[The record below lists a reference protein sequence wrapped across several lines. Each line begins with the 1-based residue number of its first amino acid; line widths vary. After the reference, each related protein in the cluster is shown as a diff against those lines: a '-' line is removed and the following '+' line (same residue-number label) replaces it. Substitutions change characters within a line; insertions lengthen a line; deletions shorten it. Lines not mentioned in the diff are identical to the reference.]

1 MIPSP
6 ERTVILEGPNRALSK
21 EVRDYRVG
29 AEGMHDQN
37 RAHFI
42 GFSGNLREL
51 HLCKEYSSFAYFI
64 SGFYLC
70 VDLSS
75 RLKVCLLNRYV
86 KALC

>member
-6 ERTVILEGPNRALSK
+6 EITVILEGLNRALSK
-21 EVRDYRVG
+21 EVRDCCVG

-37 RAHFI
+37 RTHFI

-51 HLCKEYSSFAYFI
+51 HLYKEYSSFAYFI

-70 VDLSS
+70 VDLSL
-75 RLKVCLLNRYV
+75 RLKVCLLTRYV